1 MNIYD
6 IFNGKKQPKQS
17 TVSESRIEIIHEFAE
32 PEPGD
37 SGESGVPEQ
46 VHQLA
51 NRWWNYAD
59 PEDQEKIEAVLRSLG
74 WTISQVESEDDAV
87 QLQYRDGSVEFISAD
102 EFDPDMH
109 EDTDQFSSAGL
120 NGVAATQDSD
130 NVASPVGSGVAEG
143 SNDGKED
150 NFTIDDIKNL
160 EKIRDFET
168 LKAHA
173 KELIKGKPARRMK
186 PEKISWFYN
195 HIDTLKNPL
204 AVIKMMYDLMLAGE
218 GHKVIGS
225 RNSMSSNS
233 YRTKFGEQGVA
244 EDTGS
249 WIVYDPETK
258 QIRKRFKTHTAGKSY
273 AQTHG
278 LGFAS
283 SEYYFDQVK
292 EKTVAEDAGPSPV
305 AGAITRR
312 ILQQRLDLLK
322 QYGPDLVG
330 AAVDNV
336 ADYVGDVDEIG
347 SSDVSAWVAQ
357 VERMLQDNPPEAFSE
372 AGNPAQ
378 QAAIAIA
385 KKKEQG
391 VAETAPLTR
400 DTRRELVA
408 PTDRDRIRRELWK
421 YVRSLDQEGM
431 SNRAHAM
438 AHSCPTWGRLYHQF
452 NDDVS
457 QLLSKAPTELLA
469 QALREIQ
476 SKFQG
481 VTEADYEI
489 HHHDP
494 EGRLKARY
502 HHGSEY
508 TDDVIR
514 KDADYHQKRNP
525 KDTIKVFKDKK
536 PMESQGV
543 EEGYVDFHGNRENTP
558 QIVWWRKPA
567 GDNIYWKVF
576 PTLSM
581 ASRATTNLANSLYKK
596 YGKYLETGNVNFD
609 PTNSAHCRAIDA
621 NKYMTESIK
630 QKIQELEE
638 HIGKVKSGYRLYSH
652 TGKNLGTF
660 PNKAGAKKHEREV
673 QYFKHAS
680 EGIDEGS
687 QSFHNGMQVKLTP
700 EYADRPDEIFTVS
713 HCDQE
718 RGRCWIGDEQGRGWS
733 ATFDQ
738 LIPVEDDDD
747 DELDINENYLHQLKL
762 AGYEIL

>member
-130 NVASPVGSGVAEG
+130 NVASPVGSGVEESSLNEFAPPGGDDGGPDEDEILFRLAKQWWLGTEQDMARAERTLASMGWEIGEDEGSYDDGGVFVVRAGDVNGRSYQSWPHEELVAEGVAEG

-233 YRTKFGEQGVA
+233 YRTKFG
-244 EDTGS
+244 
-249 WIVYDPETK
+249 
-258 QIRKRFKTHTAGKSY
+258 
-273 AQTHG
+273 
-278 LGFAS
+278 
-283 SEYYFDQVK
+283 
-292 EKTVAEDAGPSPV
+292 
-305 AGAITRR
+305 
-312 ILQQRLDLLK
+312 
-322 QYGPDLVG
+322 
-330 AAVDNV
+330 
-336 ADYVGDVDEIG
+336 
-347 SSDVSAWVAQ
+347 
-357 VERMLQDNPPEAFSE
+357 
-372 AGNPAQ
+372 
-378 QAAIAIA
+378 
-385 KKKEQG
+385 EQG

-700 EYADRPDEIFTVS
+700 EYADRPDEVFTVS

-747 DELDINENYLHQLKL
+747 ELDINENYLHQLKL

>member
-6 IFNGKKQPKQS
+6 IFNGKKRPKQS

-233 YRTKFGEQGVA
+233 YRTKFG
-244 EDTGS
+244 
-249 WIVYDPETK
+249 
-258 QIRKRFKTHTAGKSY
+258 
-273 AQTHG
+273 
-278 LGFAS
+278 
-283 SEYYFDQVK
+283 
-292 EKTVAEDAGPSPV
+292 
-305 AGAITRR
+305 
-312 ILQQRLDLLK
+312 
-322 QYGPDLVG
+322 
-330 AAVDNV
+330 
-336 ADYVGDVDEIG
+336 
-347 SSDVSAWVAQ
+347 
-357 VERMLQDNPPEAFSE
+357 
-372 AGNPAQ
+372 
-378 QAAIAIA
+378 
-385 KKKEQG
+385 EQG

>member
-6 IFNGKKQPKQS
+6 IFNGKKRPKQS

-130 NVASPVGSGVAEG
+130 NVASPVGSGVEESSLNEFAPPGGDDGGPDEDEILFRLAKQWWLGTEQDMARAERTLASMGWEIGEDEGSYDDGGVFVVRAGDVNGRSYQSWPHEELVAEGVAEG

-233 YRTKFGEQGVA
+233 YRTKFG
-244 EDTGS
+244 
-249 WIVYDPETK
+249 
-258 QIRKRFKTHTAGKSY
+258 
-273 AQTHG
+273 
-278 LGFAS
+278 
-283 SEYYFDQVK
+283 
-292 EKTVAEDAGPSPV
+292 
-305 AGAITRR
+305 
-312 ILQQRLDLLK
+312 
-322 QYGPDLVG
+322 
-330 AAVDNV
+330 
-336 ADYVGDVDEIG
+336 
-347 SSDVSAWVAQ
+347 
-357 VERMLQDNPPEAFSE
+357 
-372 AGNPAQ
+372 
-378 QAAIAIA
+378 
-385 KKKEQG
+385 EQG

-733 ATFDQ
+733 AKFDQ
-738 LIPVEDDDD
+738 LIPVEDDD

>member
-6 IFNGKKQPKQS
+6 IFNGKKRPKQS

-130 NVASPVGSGVAEG
+130 NVASPVGSGVEEG

>member
-6 IFNGKKQPKQS
+6 IFETKKGLYYNVNKRKQAG
-17 TVSESRIEIIHEFAE
+17 TSRSKNAPEAPSAEDWKNAAKTAKEDINEGIEIVYELSEGAGKPLTIE
-32 PEPGD
+32 
-37 SGESGVPEQ
+37 
-46 VHQLA
+46 QLA
-51 NRWWNYAD
+51 MISDAALDSAYGYGRSTPGNTFGWQANLASAAYAKQMIDRGVTDVEAISDAIHKGWW
-59 PEDQEKIEAVLRSLG
+59 
-74 WTISQVESEDDAV
+74 
-87 QLQYRDGSVEFISAD
+87 SVAQKFVD
-102 EFDPDMH
+102 NP
-109 EDTDQFSSAGL
+109 DQFSDTEKLRA
-120 NGVAATQDSD
+120 NGKFDKKMADRKAQMVPFNQLTKDQQDIDTVVARAMLQAITGGQ
-130 NVASPVGSGVAEG
+130 GVAEG
-143 SNDGKED
+143 
-150 NFTIDDIKNL
+150 
-160 EKIRDFET
+160 
-168 LKAHA
+168 
-173 KELIKGKPARRMK
+173 
-186 PEKISWFYN
+186 
-195 HIDTLKNPL
+195 
-204 AVIKMMYDLMLAGE
+204 
-218 GHKVIGS
+218 
-225 RNSMSSNS
+225 
-233 YRTKFGEQGVA
+233 Q
-244 EDTGS
+244 
-249 WIVYDPETK
+249 
-258 QIRKRFKTHTAGKSY
+258 
-273 AQTHG
+273 
-278 LGFAS
+278 
-283 SEYYFDQVK
+283 
-292 EKTVAEDAGPSPV
+292 
-305 AGAITRR
+305 
-312 ILQQRLDLLK
+312 
-322 QYGPDLVG
+322 
-330 AAVDNV
+330 
-336 ADYVGDVDEIG
+336 
-347 SSDVSAWVAQ
+347 
-357 VERMLQDNPPEAFSE
+357 
-372 AGNPAQ
+372 
-378 QAAIAIA
+378 
-385 KKKEQG
+385 
-391 VAETAPLTR
+391 
-400 DTRRELVA
+400 
-408 PTDRDRIRRELWK
+408 
-421 YVRSLDQEGM
+421 
-431 SNRAHAM
+431 
-438 AHSCPTWGRLYHQF
+438 
-452 NDDVS
+452 
-457 QLLSKAPTELLA
+457 
-469 QALREIQ
+469 
-476 SKFQG
+476 
-481 VTEADYEI
+481 YEI

-733 ATFDQ
+733 AKFDQ

>member
-1 MNIYD
+1 M
-6 IFNGKKQPKQS
+6 
-17 TVSESRIEIIHEFAE
+17 
-32 PEPGD
+32 
-37 SGESGVPEQ
+37 
-46 VHQLA
+46 
-51 NRWWNYAD
+51 
-59 PEDQEKIEAVLRSLG
+59 
-74 WTISQVESEDDAV
+74 
-87 QLQYRDGSVEFISAD
+87 
-102 EFDPDMH
+102 
-109 EDTDQFSSAGL
+109 
-120 NGVAATQDSD
+120 
-130 NVASPVGSGVAEG
+130 
-143 SNDGKED
+143 
-150 NFTIDDIKNL
+150 
-160 EKIRDFET
+160 
-168 LKAHA
+168 
-173 KELIKGKPARRMK
+173 
-186 PEKISWFYN
+186 
-195 HIDTLKNPL
+195 
-204 AVIKMMYDLMLAGE
+204 
-218 GHKVIGS
+218 
-225 RNSMSSNS
+225 
-233 YRTKFGEQGVA
+233 
-244 EDTGS
+244 
-249 WIVYDPETK
+249 
-258 QIRKRFKTHTAGKSY
+258 
-273 AQTHG
+273 
-278 LGFAS
+278 
-283 SEYYFDQVK
+283 
-292 EKTVAEDAGPSPV
+292 
-305 AGAITRR
+305 
-312 ILQQRLDLLK
+312 
-322 QYGPDLVG
+322 
-330 AAVDNV
+330 
-336 ADYVGDVDEIG
+336 
-347 SSDVSAWVAQ
+347 
-357 VERMLQDNPPEAFSE
+357 
-372 AGNPAQ
+372 
-378 QAAIAIA
+378 
-385 KKKEQG
+385 
-391 VAETAPLTR
+391 AETAPLTR